1 MRQEASF
8 FEGKDAVLVYIAKRL
23 NEALRLEAIFSSAG
37 VDYGVEADEY
47 RGGFIFQRVR
57 TGAFFYVL
65 PDAAEDGPASA
76 AGKWLPAN
84 RTGTGLTNRW
94 ACAADCRQPGPVPVH
109 ADLPIRRR
117 PHAGRRRSARH
128 ILLPPV

>member
-8 FEGKDAVLVYIAKRL
+8 FEGKEPVLVYIAKRL
-23 NEALRLEAIFSSAG
+23 NDALRLEAILATAG

-65 PDAAEDGPASA
+65 PDAVEFAHRVMRENRYRPAEPELG
-76 AGKWLPAN
+76 
-84 RTGTGLTNRW
+84 
-94 ACAADCRQPGPVPVH
+94 
-109 ADLPIRRR
+109 
-117 PHAGRRRSARH
+117 
-128 ILLPPV
+128 

>member
-8 FEGKDAVLVYIAKRL
+8 FEGKDPVLVYIAKRL
-23 NEALRLEAIFSSAG
+23 NDALRLEATLSTAG

-65 PDAAEDGPASA
+65 PEAAEAARRILRENGYRPAE
-76 AGKWLPAN
+76 PE
-84 RTGTGLTNRW
+84 GT
-94 ACAADCRQPGPVPVH
+94 
-109 ADLPIRRR
+109 
-117 PHAGRRRSARH
+117 
-128 ILLPPV
+128 

>member
-23 NEALRLEAIFSSAG
+23 NEALRLEAILSTAG

-65 PDAAEDGPASA
+65 PDVVETARGVMRKNGYRPAEPE
-76 AGKWLPAN
+76 
-84 RTGTGLTNRW
+84 
-94 ACAADCRQPGPVPVH
+94 
-109 ADLPIRRR
+109 
-117 PHAGRRRSARH
+117 RS
-128 ILLPPV
+128 

>member
-8 FEGKDAVLVYIAKRL
+8 FEGRDPVLVYIAKRL
-23 NEALRLEAIFSSAG
+23 NEALRLEAIFSTAG

-65 PDAAEDGPASA
+65 PDVAEMARRVLQENGYRPAEPEGS
-76 AGKWLPAN
+76 
-84 RTGTGLTNRW
+84 
-94 ACAADCRQPGPVPVH
+94 
-109 ADLPIRRR
+109 
-117 PHAGRRRSARH
+117 
-128 ILLPPV
+128 

>member
-8 FEGKDAVLVYIAKRL
+8 FEDKDPVLVYIGKRL
-23 NEALRLEAIFSSAG
+23 NEALRLEAIFSAAG

-65 PDAAEDGPASA
+65 PDAAETARRVMRENGYKPAEA
-76 AGKWLPAN
+76 EG
-84 RTGTGLTNRW
+84 G
-94 ACAADCRQPGPVPVH
+94 
-109 ADLPIRRR
+109 
-117 PHAGRRRSARH
+117 
-128 ILLPPV
+128 

>member
-8 FEGKDAVLVYIAKRL
+8 FEGKDPVLVYIGKRL
-23 NEALRLEAIFSSAG
+23 NEALRLETIFSAAG

-65 PDAAEDGPASA
+65 PDAAEMARRVMRENGYKPAEPEGS
-76 AGKWLPAN
+76 
-84 RTGTGLTNRW
+84 
-94 ACAADCRQPGPVPVH
+94 
-109 ADLPIRRR
+109 
-117 PHAGRRRSARH
+117 
-128 ILLPPV
+128 